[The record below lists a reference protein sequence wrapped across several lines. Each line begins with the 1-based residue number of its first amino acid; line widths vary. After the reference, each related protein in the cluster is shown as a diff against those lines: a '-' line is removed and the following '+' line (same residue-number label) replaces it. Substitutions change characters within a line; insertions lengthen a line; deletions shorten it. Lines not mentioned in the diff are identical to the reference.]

1 MDAAIIFGLIGIGLA
16 AGAVI
21 SDTLIDRVLDSLGV
35 YERFG
40 I

>member
-1 MDAAIIFGLIGIGLA
+1 MDAAIIFALIGLVLA

-21 SDTLIDRVLDSLGV
+21 SDTLIDCVLDSLGV